1 MGEVKLTDG
10 LMYDSEHHAGRK
22 QMQKDSLINLINIE
36 TGVQGWRYFRFTR
49 KTLPI
54 MHNQL
59 DAFFASQIGPR

>member
-10 LMYDSEHHAGRK
+10 LMYDGEHHAGRE
-22 QMQKDSLINLINIE
+22 QMQKVSLINIE
-36 TGVQGWRYFRFTR
+36 TGVQGWRHSRFTR

-59 DAFFASQIGPR
+59 DAFFASQLGPR